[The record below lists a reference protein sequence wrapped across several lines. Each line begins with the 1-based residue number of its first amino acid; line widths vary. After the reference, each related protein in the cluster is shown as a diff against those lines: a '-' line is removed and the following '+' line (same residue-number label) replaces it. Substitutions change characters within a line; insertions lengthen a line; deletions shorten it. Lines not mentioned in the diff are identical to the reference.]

1 MKAKYSPLEKEWQK
15 VEKQEQLFL
24 QKRMKKRDSK
34 LNQFLEQRVPE
45 NLQNTL
51 DSASSNQEN
60 CKLPVRRASVHE
72 VSAGNPNC
80 RRSGWS
86 V

>member
-24 QKRMKKRDSK
+24 QKRMEKRDSK

-45 NLQNTL
+45 NL
-51 DSASSNQEN
+51 
-60 CKLPVRRASVHE
+60 
-72 VSAGNPNC
+72 
-80 RRSGWS
+80 
-86 V
+86 